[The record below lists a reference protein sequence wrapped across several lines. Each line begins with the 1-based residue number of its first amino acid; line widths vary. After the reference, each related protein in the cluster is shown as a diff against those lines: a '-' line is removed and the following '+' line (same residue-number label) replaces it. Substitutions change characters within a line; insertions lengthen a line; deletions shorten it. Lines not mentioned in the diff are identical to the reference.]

1 MYGFFA
7 EYVSPEKTVISILD
21 PDGKTIASRDVRI
34 AKASFIQSLTNE
46 MITLSHEQELYHNDI
61 FGIGIIVNPTRTL
74 EWETEQ
80 QFKRDVEAS
89 FGFKAFV
96 GESRDAVK
104 SWLLTSAS

>member
-7 EYVSPEKTVISILD
+7 EYVSPEKTMISILD
-21 PDGKTIASRDVRI
+21 PNGNTIASRDVRI
-34 AKASFIQSLTNE
+34 AKTSFIQSLTNE

-61 FGIGIIVNPTRTL
+61 VGIGIIVNPTKTL

-96 GESRDAVK
+96 GESQDAVK
-104 SWLLTSAS
+104 SWLLTLVS